1 MQTTT
6 PFAAT
11 TGAPSGIGAAAPA
24 MGGSLSGVL
33 GPLANLIGGF
43 AGGGNIQAGFGDIEK
58 GLQTGIGTQQQ
69 FLQQALG
76 QLSPFRTAGVTGIQ
90 GALAALQQ
98 EHDPTGFVNQI
109 LSQFQQSPAQQAGI
123 QSGLTAVQN
132 RLQAQGLGQS
142 GAEQK
147 ELEQFAQ
154 QQTGQQQ
161 QQFLQNVLG
170 LQQQRISGLSG
181 IGGMGLQAAGQ
192 GAQGILGTGAN
203 ISQLQ
208 AAIGQAKAQAEAARA
223 AQKQQEIAG
232 GLGLAS
238 GIGSL
243 IIGGPAGLL

>member
-1 MQTTT
+1 MVSTGS
-6 PFAAT
+6 PLNVGA
-11 TGAPSGIGAAAPA
+11 GAPAAGGTLAGI
-24 MGGSLSGVL
+24 L
-33 GPLANLIGGF
+33 GPLANLFGGI
-43 AGGGNIQAGFGDIEK
+43 AGGGDIQAGFGDIEK
-58 GLQTGIGTQQQ
+58 QLQAGIGTQQQ

-90 GALAALQQ
+90 GALSALQQ
-98 EHDPTGFVNQI
+98 EGDPTGFVNQI
-109 LSQFQQSPAQQAGI
+109 LSQFQQSPAQKAGI

-147 ELEQFAQ
+147 SLEQFAQ

-181 IGGMGLQAAGQ
+181 LGGMGLQAAGQ
-192 GAQGILGTGAN
+192 GAQSIFGTGQN

-208 AAIGQAKAQAEAARA
+208 AAIGQAQAQAEAAKA
-223 AQKQQEIAG
+223 AQKQQEIGG
-232 GLGLAS
+232 GLGILGGLGNLITG
-238 GIGSL
+238 GIS
-243 IIGGPAGLL
+243 GLL